1 MEKFTTIIKPL
12 FNPVNGTPFV
22 LGPQGPYSSEQ
33 EARTKL
39 SEFYNGNQN
48 IPNGQSVI
56 ISGKPYYFFNG
67 SLKDITNE
75 HIDISQSYVCELGNV
90 EQSLDAE
97 NAAKEPNISGD
108 NRINIIRYT
117 VNSSNKSGLIL
128 QQVGSNVT
136 IQILFWD
143 GKMYRRDIHFT
154 DETRSEIDIWYN
166 LNWWTIGG
174 THIKWDHT
182 TGKLGLCS
190 LNDTIINEYHTAIL
204 RIGSGLEYNRSN
216 QTLQV
221 KLDDGPIK
229 DSVNGLQLRTTGVF
243 TIIPG
248 TQALDLRISNGLTKG
263 NNGSDIRLASSIIEY
278 AGDSVVSRPID
289 AILIPNNQGITVKI
303 STGLNVDDEGYL
315 YIDYDRLAEALY
327 TRMTNIAA
335 AKASE
340 TE

>member
-56 ISGKPYYFFNG
+56 IGGKPYYFFNG

-128 QQVGSNVT
+128 QQVGSNIT

-154 DETRSEIDIWYN
+154 NENRTEIDTWYN
-166 LNWWTIGG
+166 LNWWKIGG

-190 LNDTIINEYHTAIL
+190 MDDIIINEYHTAVLKLGTAITYESSNNVL
-204 RIGSGLEYNRSN
+204 SLELGSGLSFDTNN
-216 QTLQV
+216 KICV
-221 KLDDGPIK
+221 AIGP
-229 DSVNGLQLRTTGVF
+229 GLQSTYEGAIKIGTTV
-243 TIIPG
+243 
-248 TQALDLRISNGLTKG
+248 
-263 NNGSDIRLASSIIEY
+263 IRV
-278 AGDSVVSRPID
+278 AGD
-289 AILIPNNQGITVKI
+289 AIAKKDFEAVLKSANKQLELRI

>member
-22 LGPQGPYSSEQ
+22 LGPQGPYDSEQ

-56 ISGKPYYFFNG
+56 IGGKPYYFFNG

-90 EQSLDAE
+90 EQSLNAE

-136 IQILFWD
+136 IQILLWD

-154 DETRSEIDIWYN
+154 NENRNEIDTWYN

-174 THIKWDHT
+174 THIKYDHT

-190 LNDTIINEYHTAIL
+190 MNDTIINEYHTAVLKLGTAITYESSNNVL
-204 RIGSGLEYNRSN
+204 SLELGSGLRFDASN
-216 QTLQV
+216 KICV
-221 KLDDGPIK
+221 AIGP
-229 DSVNGLQLRTTGVF
+229 GLQSTYEGSITIGTTV
-243 TIIPG
+243 
-248 TQALDLRISNGLTKG
+248 
-263 NNGSDIRLASSIIEY
+263 IRA
-278 AGDSVVSRPID
+278 AGD
-289 AILIPNNQGITVKI
+289 AIVKTDFGAVLRGVNKRLELSI

>member
-22 LGPQGPYSSEQ
+22 LGPQGPYSSKE
-33 EARTKL
+33 EALNKL
-39 SEFYNGNQN
+39 AEFYDGNLN

-90 EQSLDAE
+90 EKSLDAE

-136 IQILFWD
+136 TQILLWD
-143 GKMYRRDIHFT
+143 ATMYRRDIHFT
-154 DETRSEIDIWYN
+154 NESRTEIDTWYN

-174 THIKWDHT
+174 THIKYDHT

-190 LNDTIINEYHTAIL
+190 MNDRIINEYHTCVLKLGSAITYESSNNVL
-204 RIGSGLEYNRSN
+204 SLELGSGLSFDPGGKIYVAIGPG
-216 QTLQV
+216 LQNTYE
-221 KLDDGPIK
+221 GAIK
-229 DSVNGLQLRTTGVF
+229 IGTTVIRAAGDATVNKDFEAVLKSVNKQLE
-243 TIIPG
+243 
-248 TQALDLRISNGLTKG
+248 LR
-263 NNGSDIRLASSIIEY
+263 
-278 AGDSVVSRPID
+278 
-289 AILIPNNQGITVKI
+289 I
-303 STGLNVDDEGYL
+303 STGLNVDDGGYL
-315 YIDYDRLAEALY
+315 YIDYDRLAEALFP
-327 TRMTNIAA
+327 RMTNIAA
-335 AKASE
+335 SKVSE